1 MYWHHA
7 FSIALVISLVATGVL
22 ILTRELHGPLS
33 FDSQSGVQK
42 LHKTPTP
49 RIGGVAVVLGA
60 LVGGSFLPS
69 ESRQLF
75 FIVALAGLPGFL
87 AGLIEDLTKR
97 VRVRTR
103 LFATCISG
111 LLFSFMTG
119 YRIDGVDIYGVD
131 WVLQS
136 GLISLLFT
144 AFAVGGIANAVNII
158 DGVNGLAAGT
168 ALIVL
173 AGLGVVAWEVEDAA
187 VLGLAVVTG
196 AAIVG
201 FLAFN
206 FPLGLIFFGD
216 AGAYTIGYLLAVVS
230 IMLPARN
237 PELSP
242 LLGLLALSYPV
253 IETLVSIHRRSLR
266 QGTHL
271 GQPDRLHLH
280 SLVYRDLARKAAKA
294 IGMPQLRNSM
304 TAVCLWGLPLLSCSV
319 LIVYPKSTPMMWC
332 GIGLVATTYVLLYR
346 RVALLVPRSRVAR
359 TPAE

>member
-1 MYWHHA
+1 MFSHHA
-7 FSIALVISLVATGVL
+7 FSVALFISLVATGVL
-22 ILTRELHGPLS
+22 VMTRELHGHLS
-33 FDSQSGVQK
+33 MDTQQGVQK
-42 LHKTPTP
+42 VHNSPTP

-60 LVGGSFLPS
+60 LVGGLFLPT
-69 ESRQLF
+69 ESRSLF
-75 FIVALAGLPGFL
+75 FMVALAGLPGFL
-87 AGLIEDLTKR
+87 SGLIEDLTKR

-111 LLFSFMTG
+111 LLFSFLTG
-119 YRIDGVDIYGVD
+119 YSIDSVDIFGVD

-173 AGLGVVAWEVEDAA
+173 AALAAVAWEVNDGA
-187 VLGLAVVTG
+187 VLGLTVVIG
-196 AAIVG
+196 AAVFG
-201 FLAFN
+201 FLMFN
-206 FPLGLIFFGD
+206 FPFGLIFFGD
-216 AGAYTIGYLLAVVS
+216 AGAYTIGYLLAAIS

-253 IETLVSIHRRSLR
+253 IETLFSIRRRALR
-266 QGTHL
+266 QGAQL

-280 SLVYRDLARKAAKA
+280 SLVYRDMSRKVARA
-294 IGMPQLRNSM
+294 IGVPRLRNSI
-304 TAVCLWGLPLLSCSV
+304 TAVCLWVLPLLSSTV
-319 LIVYPKSTPMMWC
+319 VILHSRSTPMMWA
-332 GIGLVATTYVLLYR
+332 GIALVAFTYVMIYR
-346 RVALLVPRSRVAR
+346 RVALLMPRSRAVQ